1 MLDILKILD
10 YFKWSQHSNKGGKK
24 GKQITINGVTY
35 NTVSDAA
42 EALGVSRKTIYK
54 WMKED
59 KI

>member
-1 MLDILKILD
+1 MIYD
-10 YFKWSQHSNKGGKK
+10 YLVKNHTSGKK
-24 GKQITINGVTY
+24 GKQIIIKGVTY